1 VKIVRLLAVLSLT
14 LGAGSLLP
22 TTASA
27 RIGVT
32 FRVSVGLPGTEP
44 TANSAWPSM
53 SASGRFVAFSSWASD
68 LVRGDTNDASDIF
81 VRDVVAGTTRLVSV
95 SSAGAQANGSS
106 FSPSISADGKV
117 VAFRSDAT
125 NLVRNDTEG
134 RIDVFVH
141 DIATGVTQ
149 RVSQRPSG
157 IGANRDSG
165 EPAIAGNGRFV
176 AFSSDATNL
185 VSVKINVT
193 GLCCDIFVHNVA
205 TGHNRLGDPM
215 VDGRGASDS
224 FAPVLSSTG
233 RYLAFFSWGCDIVE
247 GIPCLDESSV
257 YRLDLKTDE
266 MTLVTEAY
274 KGGIGFGCGSNPAI
288 SSDGTRVAFI
298 SDGGNLVPGDTNGA
312 YDVFVRNLVT
322 GVTTRVSVT
331 SKGAQTNGGLGR
343 VGISGDGRFV
353 TFQSDAWN
361 LVPNDANLVTDVFV
375 HNLRTGKTTRVSV
388 SSSGEEADAYSADA
402 TIDAD
407 GNAVAFES
415 DAGNLVASDQN
426 FTTDIFVHT
435 PA

>member
-1 VKIVRLLAVLSLT
+1 VKLVRLLAALSLT
-14 LGAGSLLP
+14 FVAGSLLSP
-22 TTASA
+22 TASA
-27 RIGVT
+27 RTGVT
-32 FRVSVGLPGTEP
+32 LRASVGIPGTEP

-68 LVRGDTNDASDIF
+68 LVPGDTNDASDIF
-81 VRDVVAGTTRLVSV
+81 VRDVVAGTTRLISV
-95 SSAGAQANGSS
+95 SSPGVQANGSS

-125 NLVRNDTEG
+125 NVVRNDTEG
-134 RIDVFVH
+134 KTDVFVH
-141 DIATGVTQ
+141 DIATGLTQ
-149 RVSQRPSG
+149 RVSERPSG

-257 YRLDLKTDE
+257 YRLDLKTGE

-274 KGGIGFGCGSNPAI
+274 KGGIGFGCGSNPTI
-288 SSDGTRVAFI
+288 SSDGMKVAFI
-298 SDGGNLVPGDTNGA
+298 SDGANLVPGDTNGA
-312 YDVFVRNLVT
+312 YDVFVLVH
-322 GVTTRVSVT
+322 
-331 SKGAQTNGGLGR
+331 A
-343 VGISGDGRFV
+343 
-353 TFQSDAWN
+353 
-361 LVPNDANLVTDVFV
+361 
-375 HNLRTGKTTRVSV
+375 
-388 SSSGEEADAYSADA
+388 
-402 TIDAD
+402 
-407 GNAVAFES
+407 
-415 DAGNLVASDQN
+415 
-426 FTTDIFVHT
+426 